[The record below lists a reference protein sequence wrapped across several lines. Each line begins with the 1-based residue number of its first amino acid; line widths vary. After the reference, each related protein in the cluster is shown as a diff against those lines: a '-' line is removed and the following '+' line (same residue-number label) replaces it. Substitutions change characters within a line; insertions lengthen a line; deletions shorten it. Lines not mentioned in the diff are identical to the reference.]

1 MTKGQLRKKIAYLE
15 FVHDQ
20 ISTEMDHVD
29 KLLKEIGFPSGL
41 KSAKLVAI
49 ELLRE
54 KKEEDI

>member
-29 KLLKEIGFPSGL
+29 KLLKEIGFPNGL
-41 KSAKLVAI
+41 RSAKMVAI
-49 ELLRE
+49 ELLKE
-54 KKEEDI
+54 KNEEDI